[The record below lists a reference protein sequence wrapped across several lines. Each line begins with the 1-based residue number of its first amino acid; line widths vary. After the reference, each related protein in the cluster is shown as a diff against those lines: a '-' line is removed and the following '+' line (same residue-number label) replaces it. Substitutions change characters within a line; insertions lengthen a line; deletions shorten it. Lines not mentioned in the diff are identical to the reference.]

1 MKKTIPTLSEAT
13 KIVYRTHYSGT
24 DSAKNFLTAMNH
36 NIQAIG
42 DLPVNK
48 ITTPVINKMM
58 DYLLIKLKNSRA
70 VVNTKRGYLKIVL
83 ERMIDDGHIKEVK
96 LPKRHRVK
104 KQKVEYLTQD
114 MEEELLSYIR
124 DKSFGEDKEIYHQA
138 FYIISC
144 LIDLGC
150 RVSEL
155 LGLEKRYV
163 DFDNN
168 QINFNERKNDN
179 AVAVPMTNRVKE
191 YMKLYC
197 YDKKDFDRVFN
208 LSYDKLNSIW
218 QEARRDLGYKD
229 KKFYTIHLCRH
240 TCASRLVQRGVPILL
255 VKDWLGH
262 EDIKTT
268 MIYAHLLPKA
278 LHSVVDVLNDSDNKS
293 QDIFT
298 PDTKKAIKYINSM
311 HSTKLFI
318 DRRS

>member
-13 KIVYRTHYSGT
+13 RIVYKRQYNGT

-42 DLPVNK
+42 DIRVDK
-48 ITTPVINKMM
+48 ITTPVVNKMM
-58 DYLLIKLKNSRA
+58 DYLLLKLKNSKA
-70 VVNTKRGYLKIVL
+70 VVNTKRGYLKTVL
-83 ERMIDDGHIKEVK
+83 DHMIDDGYIDKVR
-96 LPKRHRVK
+96 LPKRHRIK

-114 MEEELLSYIR
+114 MEDELLDYLR
-124 DKSFGEDKEIYHQA
+124 DKSFDEDKKIYLESH
-138 FYIISC
+138 FIISC

-179 AVAVPMTNRVKE
+179 AVAVPMTDRVKKI
-191 YMKLYC
+191 MKLYC
-197 YDKKDFDRVFN
+197 NNKRDFDRVFI
-208 LSYDKLNSIW
+208 LEYDQLNGIW
-218 QEARRDLGYKD
+218 QDARKSLGYAD
-229 KKFYTIHLCRH
+229 KKFYTLHLCRH
-240 TCASRLVQRGVPILL
+240 TTASRLVQRGVPLLL

-268 MIYAHLLPKA
+268 MIYAHLQPRA
-278 LHSVVDVLNDSDNKS
+278 LHSIVEVLN
-293 QDIFT
+293 
-298 PDTKKAIKYINSM
+298 
-311 HSTKLFI
+311 
-318 DRRS
+318 

>member
-13 KIVYRTHYSGT
+13 RIVYKRQYNGT

-42 DLPVNK
+42 DIRVDK
-48 ITTPVINKMM
+48 ITTPVVNKMM
-58 DYLLIKLKNSRA
+58 DYLLLKLKNSKA
-70 VVNTKRGYLKIVL
+70 VVNTKRGYLKTVL
-83 ERMIDDGHIKEVK
+83 DHMIDDGYIDKVR
-96 LPKRHRVK
+96 LPKRHRIK

-114 MEEELLSYIR
+114 MEDELLDYLR
-124 DKSFGEDKEIYHQA
+124 DKSFDEDKKIYLESH
-138 FYIISC
+138 YIISC

-179 AVAVPMTNRVKE
+179 AVAVPMTDRVKKI
-191 YMKLYC
+191 MKLYC
-197 YDKKDFDRVFN
+197 YNKRDFDRVFN
-208 LSYDKLNSIW
+208 LEYDQLNGIW
-218 QEARRDLGYKD
+218 QDARKSLGYAD
-229 KKFYTIHLCRH
+229 KKFYTLHLCRH
-240 TCASRLVQRGVPILL
+240 TTASKLVQRGVPLLL

-268 MIYAHLLPKA
+268 MIYAHLQPRA
-278 LHSVVDVLNDSDNKS
+278 LHSVVGVLND
-293 QDIFT
+293 
-298 PDTKKAIKYINSM
+298 
-311 HSTKLFI
+311 
-318 DRRS
+318 

>member
-48 ITTPVINKMM
+48 ITTPIINKMM
-58 DYLLIKLKNSRA
+58 DYLLLKLKNSRA

-83 ERMIDDGHIKEVK
+83 ERMIDDGYVKEIK

-104 KQKVEYLTQD
+104 KQKVEYLTND
-114 MEEELLSYIR
+114 MEQELLSWLSMNR
-124 DKSFGEDKEIYHQA
+124 QHKEAKDIVE
-138 FYIISC
+138 C

-155 LGLEKRYV
+155 IGLEKRYV

-179 AVAVPMTNRVKE
+179 AVAVPMTKRVQSI
-191 YMKLYC
+191 MKTYC
-197 YDKKDFDRVFN
+197 RELKDFDNVFN

-218 QEARRDLGYKD
+218 QEARQDLGYKD
-229 KKFYTIHLCRH
+229 KKFYTLHLCRH
-240 TCASRLVQRGVPILL
+240 TCASRLVQRGCQLLL

-262 EDIKTT
+262 DDIKTT
-268 MIYAHLLPKA
+268 MIYAHLQPRA
-278 LHSVVDVLNDSDNKS
+278 LHSIVEVLN
-293 QDIFT
+293 
-298 PDTKKAIKYINSM
+298 
-311 HSTKLFI
+311 
-318 DRRS
+318 